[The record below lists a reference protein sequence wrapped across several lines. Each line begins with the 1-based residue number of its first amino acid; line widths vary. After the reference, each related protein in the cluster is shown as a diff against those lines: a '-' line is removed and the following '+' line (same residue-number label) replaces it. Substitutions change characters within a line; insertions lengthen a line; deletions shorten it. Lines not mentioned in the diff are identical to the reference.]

1 MPVPRVVILNPFDP
15 LWGEEIREGRYAYL
29 ARRLSESGFDVTW
42 ITSDWSHR
50 HKRRRD
56 REDLA
61 RQGASRG
68 VRVEFVDTMPYKTN
82 VTLRRLRSHA
92 VFSKA
97 AVQVLETQDPKV
109 VVVSTPPPQLAHG
122 AVVAAHRM
130 GAAAIVD
137 VQDLWPAEFRRF
149 WPAGLKWMNDLVFAR
164 MRSAYRQSC
173 READARVG
181 VAEAY
186 LLDARRFGRTPHDL
200 VIHLGV
206 DLEAFDRAAGSGTS
220 LLDAHAGD
228 LGHVLFWGGT
238 ISRGSDWRSVV
249 EAVRL
254 LNGEKTPVTLA
265 VLGTGPDEEAMRH
278 RCRQMGI
285 EHCVRFFGWQPHD
298 AYAATLR
305 QSTVALNAWAP
316 GSTVAF
322 PNRAFDYMAAGAPI
336 VNSLTGEF
344 ADLVEAERIGLNCM
358 AGSADGLAEAVR
370 RLLADDDLR
379 NRMGCSARRLAVER
393 FDRKHEYEGYL
404 RLCETLAASAQAQ
417 KG

>member
-1 MPVPRVVILNPFDP
+1 MPGRRVVILNPFDP
-15 LWGEEIREGRYAYL
+15 LLGEEQGEGRYAYL
-29 ARRLSESGFDVTW
+29 ARRLCENGFDVTW

-50 HKRRRD
+50 YKRPRD
-56 REDLA
+56 QERL
-61 RQGASRG
+61 SRG
-68 VRVEFVDTMPYKTN
+68 AASVGVQVEFVETLPYERN
-82 VTLRRLRSHA
+82 VALRRLRSHA
-92 VFSKA
+92 AYSKA
-97 AVQVLETQDPKV
+97 AAEVLHTLEAEV

-122 AVVAAHRM
+122 AVMAAHRM

-137 VQDLWPAEFRRF
+137 VQDLWPDEFRRF
-149 WPAGLKWMNDLVFAR
+149 WPAGLKWMNDLAFAR
-164 MRSAYRQSC
+164 MRSAYRRAC

-181 VAEAY
+181 VAQAY
-186 LLDARRFGRTPHDL
+186 LADAQRFGRAQHDL

-206 DLEAFDRAAGSGTS
+206 DLEAFDRAAENGEN
-220 LLDAHAGD
+220 LLAAHAGD

-254 LNGEKTPVTLA
+254 LNDEKTSVTLA

-278 RCRQMGI
+278 RCRQTGI

-344 ADLVEAERIGLNCM
+344 ADLVEAERVGLNCM
-358 AGSADGLAEAVR
+358 AGSADGLAEAVC

-379 NRMGCSARRLAVER
+379 NRMGCSARRLAEER

-404 RLCETLAASAQAQ
+404 SLCEVLAAPAGAQ